1 MDVSY
6 DSDIEDI
13 RCDGNINLRQKLSSD
28 LIKMLHNE
36 NFNDVCIK
44 LHDGE
49 VFANKVMLSARS
61 EYFAASL
68 RWKENNKV
76 MEDAKHEIIFENC
89 SMKIMALVIEYFYS
103 GVLKVN
109 DLTIMELLELREQVR
124 ILLPGDKIDSII
136 GELMQEERFD
146 QLNILELI
154 ELRQKMRILL
164 PEEEF
169 LLQNYV
175 DNILYDVVDEE
186 DYKIKR
192 NKVKRSFFLT
202 NEEIL
207 TLIKSDDV
215 HDRERFVEMCEFFN
229 KEFSMTST
237 SRGQAMRASLTYH
250 GALKSVEE
258 LYVTSES
265 ISLIPADQLKALI
278 LSTTD
283 MLEISECDNDSDKDI
298 ILSNLR
304 CKRVEVIGLDLSKRQ
319 TESLVRSMES
329 VVEEINLS
337 SRFRVK
343 HLLKYQGN
351 GKCKQI
357 EIYGGAAFEQ
367 EFRAWS
373 KQMDWSIKI
382 ETRKYDNGSTIELK
396 RKDK

>member
-298 ILSNLR
+298 ILSNIR
-304 CKRVEVIGLDLSKRQ
+304 CKKVEI
-319 TESLVRSMES
+319 
-329 VVEEINLS
+329 
-337 SRFRVK
+337 
-343 HLLKYQGN
+343 
-351 GKCKQI
+351 
-357 EIYGGAAFEQ
+357 IYL
-367 EFRAWS
+367 
-373 KQMDWSIKI
+373 
-382 ETRKYDNGSTIELK
+382 NP
-396 RKDK
+396 